1 MATFRKRGNKWS
13 FRIDVGR
20 DPITNKRIQLTVSK
34 TKEYPD
40 GFDSKTVK
48 IAAATMQH
56 ELSHGTHVKEK
67 DILFKDLVAD
77 WLVIYSRNVK
87 ISSVRIR
94 RFEINNLM
102 RFFEGVKAK
111 NITKKMYQDMLNNLK
126 DEDYSNSSITGIHA
140 CGKMIF
146 SYAME
151 FDFIKINP
159 TQYAKLPKT
168 QKTVEE
174 IENKKEIPKYLE
186 KEELSLFLNTA
197 KEKGLF
203 GDYAIFMTLA
213 YSGIRVGEMCALKET
228 DFDFSEHTLS
238 ITKTYYNE
246 TNNALLYQLLTPKT
260 VNSIRKI
267 ELDPSVF
274 EVIAKHLSSY
284 NEVKMFYRKSY
295 YKKGYVF
302 ADNRNTPGYPFY
314 VKKVEARMRRLLK
327 LAKIDKNLTP
337 HSLRHTH
344 TSLLAEAGVGLQEI
358 MERLGHKDDETTK
371 NVYMHVTKSMK
382 KVASQK
388 FGELMKSI

>member
-13 FRIDVGR
+13 FRIDIGR
-20 DPITNKRIQLTVSK
+20 DPVTNERKQITVSK
-34 TKEYPD
+34 SKEYPN

-56 ELSHGTHVKEK
+56 ELSHGTHVTEKE
-67 DILFKDLVAD
+67 ILFKELVTN
-77 WLVIYSRNVK
+77 WLNIYSRNVK
-87 ISSVRIR
+87 VSTVRIR
-94 RFEINNLM
+94 RFETAHLN
-102 RFFEGVKAK
+102 RYFENMKAK
-111 NITKKMYQDMLNNLK
+111 NITKKMYQDMLNDLK
-126 DEDYSNSSITGIHA
+126 DKDYSKSSINGIHA
-140 CGKMIF
+140 AGKMIF
-146 SYAME
+146 GYAME

-168 QKTVEE
+168 QKTVEQ

-186 KEELSLFLNTA
+186 KEQLSLFLKTA
-197 KEKGLF
+197 RDRGLF

-213 YSGIRVGEMCALKET
+213 YSGIRVGELCALKET
-228 DFDFSEHTLS
+228 DFDFDNHTLS

-246 TNNALLYQLLTPKT
+246 TNNATKYELLTPKT
-260 VNSIRKI
+260 ETSIRKI
-267 ELDPSVF
+267 ELDPVVF
-274 EVIAKHLSSY
+274 EVIQKHLTSY

-295 YKKGYVF
+295 YDKGYVF
-302 ADNRNTPGYPFY
+302 ADKRRTPGYPFY
-314 VKKVEARMRRLLK
+314 IHKVEDRMERLLL
-327 LAKIDKNLTP
+327 LAKLDSSLTP